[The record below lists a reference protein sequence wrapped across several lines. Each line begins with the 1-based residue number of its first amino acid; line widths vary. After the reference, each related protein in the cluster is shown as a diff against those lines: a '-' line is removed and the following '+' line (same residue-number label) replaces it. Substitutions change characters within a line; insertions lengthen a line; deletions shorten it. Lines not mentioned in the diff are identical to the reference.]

1 VIKVFRSPSILF
13 LYLRRRTCG
22 FTMFRVLMGA
32 RCRGAA
38 SAS

>member
-1 VIKVFRSPSILF
+1 VFI

-22 FTMFRVLMGA
+22 FVLWRVLVGA